1 MTKHFLI
8 ILLDC
13 YFSSLDRYI
22 FISMSQESKRRQI
35 QLLLNGKRHSPKEI
49 SSMVGVSIAT
59 VYNLISRLKS
69 ETSLVHKSGAGR
81 PGKLLPKIKHYVA
94 RTVNLNPAISIRNLA
109 ANSPVIVGRD
119 TVSRCLRKLDYSKP
133 YPKPTPLLS
142 EKNRLY
148 RIQWAR
154 NNIDNQWQH
163 AVFADEASI
172 WLYRGRVRMWTKRG
186 MVRTQP
192 TVKHSQKIHIW
203 AAFSS
208 MGTFPLCIFSQI
220 LNAELFVKILST
232 YLLAQAHVFHQDA
245 WFLVQDNDP
254 KHTAKLTKAWMEEKM
269 PNKKIDWPSQS
280 PDINPIE
287 NLFAWVKQTLIKRG
301 PKNITELKEELTD
314 VWENINADFL
324 KNFWDS
330 MPRRCQLVIDNNGH
344 AIKY

>member
-1 MTKHFLI
+1 MMTKHFLI

-49 SSMVGVSIAT
+49 SSMVGVSI
-59 VYNLISRLKS
+59 
-69 ETSLVHKSGAGR
+69 
-81 PGKLLPKIKHYVA
+81 
-94 RTVNLNPAISIRNLA
+94 
-109 ANSPVIVGRD
+109 
-119 TVSRCLRKLDYSKP
+119 
-133 YPKPTPLLS
+133 
-142 EKNRLY
+142 
-148 RIQWAR
+148 
-154 NNIDNQWQH
+154 
-163 AVFADEASI
+163 
-172 WLYRGRVRMWTKRG
+172 
-186 MVRTQP
+186 
-192 TVKHSQKIHIW
+192 
-203 AAFSS
+203 
-208 MGTFPLCIFSQI
+208 
-220 LNAELFVKILST
+220 
-232 YLLAQAHVFHQDA
+232 
-245 WFLVQDNDP
+245 
-254 KHTAKLTKAWMEEKM
+254 AWMEEKM

>member
-1 MTKHFLI
+1 MMTKHFLI

-49 SSMVGVSIAT
+49 SSMVGVS
-59 VYNLISRLKS
+59 K
-69 ETSLVHKSGAGR
+69 G
-81 PGKLLPKIKHYVA
+81 
-94 RTVNLNPAISIRNLA
+94 
-109 ANSPVIVGRD
+109 
-119 TVSRCLRKLDYSKP
+119 
-133 YPKPTPLLS
+133 
-142 EKNRLY
+142 
-148 RIQWAR
+148 
-154 NNIDNQWQH
+154 
-163 AVFADEASI
+163 
-172 WLYRGRVRMWTKRG
+172 
-186 MVRTQP
+186 
-192 TVKHSQKIHIW
+192 
-203 AAFSS
+203 
-208 MGTFPLCIFSQI
+208 
-220 LNAELFVKILST
+220 
-232 YLLAQAHVFHQDA
+232 
-245 WFLVQDNDP
+245 
-254 KHTAKLTKAWMEEKM
+254 WMEEKM